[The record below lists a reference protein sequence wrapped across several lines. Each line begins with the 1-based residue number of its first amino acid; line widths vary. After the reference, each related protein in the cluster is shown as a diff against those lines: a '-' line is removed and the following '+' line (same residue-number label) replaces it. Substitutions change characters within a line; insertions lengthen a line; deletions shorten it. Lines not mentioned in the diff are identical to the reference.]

1 METGMF
7 FCFHWWVGD
16 LATICIVFNVFMILL
31 WHYWNCTASTKKK
44 HKKKNE
50 KWGKRWGWTLRVVLS
65 KKWRHVK
72 RDCEVFHGKK
82 NCHII
87 HSNSLHIEIIKNK
100 VVYKNLHET
109 YACTCNRITIMTE
122 ENKRLFTPFFPVMSF
137 LFMVIIDIKTR

>member
-1 METGMF
+1 MCLLWIKSFLVDLHEWKRMF

-31 WHYWNCTASTKKK
+31 WHYWNCTASTKKIIK
-44 HKKKNE
+44 RKMK

-87 HSNSLHIEIIKNK
+87 HSNSLHLEIIKNK

-109 YACTCNRITIMTE
+109 YACTCT
-122 ENKRLFTPFFPVMSF
+122 
-137 LFMVIIDIKTR
+137 